1 MPTYEYKC
9 LDCGKTFDVF
19 QNMTAPRLTECR
31 FCGGR
36 VKRLIGAGA
45 GIIFKGSGFYCTDYK
60 NNGGD
65 KDSSPKADPSNKT
78 DTSEVKSGDGDA
90 VKAEAKTPKAPKPE
104 PVSTPA
110 GSQA

>member
-9 LDCGKTFDVF
+9 LDCQKCFEVF
-19 QNMTAPRLTECR
+19 QSMTEPRLTECR

-60 NNGGD
+60 NSNGGNAAREK
-65 KDSSPKADPSNKT
+65 KDAQPAAESKTNETKSEAGGAASSKSAGDEGK
-78 DTSEVKSGDGDA
+78 TSEG
-90 VKAEAKTPKAPKPE
+90 KT
-104 PVSTPA
+104 S
-110 GSQA
+110 

>member
-19 QNMTAPRLTECR
+19 QNMTAPRLTQCR

-36 VKRLIGAGA
+36 VKRLVGAGA

-60 NNGGD
+60 NNNGNGG
-65 KDSSPKADPSNKT
+65 T
-78 DTSEVKSGDGDA
+78 RRSEP
-90 VKAEAKTPKAPKPE
+90 EAKTDKPE
-104 PVSTPA
+104 AKPA
-110 GSQA
+110 GAAVKPESKSSKTEPSSASANAKP